1 MNDKN
6 FGKIVFSLQSPL
18 ETIEKD
24 AERTIE
30 YPSEEE
36 EFGRISMGWRIPGK
50 LSDVYKEI
58 HALSI
63 LGSYLSSTSISPL
76 KKTFVDIA
84 EPLATD
90 VDIDILMNAETAV
103 TVDFENVPINKMDS
117 IEVLFKSTLEAVHQE
132 GLNMDRL
139 ETIMRR
145 MVLTRKT
152 NLENSPHLIIPDPA
166 VLDMLYGSKPDELY
180 NFIKEEEQE
189 NAEKLIAQPES
200 FWLDLMNVT
209 FSRPRVMTKAYPSQ
223 ALDLKLAKEESERL
237 EKQREDLGPEGL
249 EAKGK
254 AIQEALDSQILPPPE
269 VLKSV
274 PIADVNSIQFRKLTF
289 YNHTTKVQPKGFDL
303 QKIPYHFQLDDVN
316 SQFVRFYAF
325 IDTSDIPLEDKQ
337 YLVALTEL
345 WLVSPLKTINGSIE
359 PYEDVLQRRSK
370 VVLSFYNDL
379 GYKGSTFSP
388 GSYSDL
394 IMFFG
399 EAEIS
404 NYEGLV
410 NIFKEALFDI
420 EYNLEKARSLISQA
434 LNGLPSMKLSLS
446 SMNSAL
452 FDNLYFNE
460 KSTIYH
466 SSALRQQR
474 FLTKLSEELRDNPG
488 VLIAKL
494 HELRKKILKPK
505 NIFVHLSTSLERLK
519 GQVDNPAQAW
529 TDLFDADS
537 TTDFKSD
544 LTTSFSTKSE
554 YLYVDNNPSLRHAII
569 GLPGSSSCYLKQSI
583 PFDVQDWEAQDVA
596 TMRVMLQYLSDR
608 MYDEIR
614 GEGLVYGVSISSSVT
629 EGRTRV
635 SFTRSSQL
643 PEAYA
648 KFREMIGSYTNTSVT
663 DEIWDQEFLESAKG
677 SQIYNWAE
685 KEETIEDLGSSSVKA
700 TLRRVQDPYYNR
712 RFVKKLAKVSLKDV
726 QLLAFKYLPLFE
738 IEALTRTAITCGSS
752 QVDSVTESFQ
762 KYGIDL
768 KVIDDVDNSVMTE

>member
-1 MNDKN
+1 MNYVS
-6 FGKIVFSLQSPL
+6 IVLKSFDFQSPL

-24 AERTIE
+24 SERTIQF
-30 YPSEEE
+30 PSEEE
-36 EFGRISMGWRIPGK
+36 DFGRVSMGWRIPGK

-76 KKTFVDIA
+76 KKTFVEIA

-90 VDIDILMNAETAV
+90 VDIDILMNAEAAI
-103 TVDFENVPINKMDS
+103 TVDFENVPVDKIDV
-117 IEVLFKSTLEAVHQE
+117 IEGKFKETLESVHQD
-132 GLNMDRL
+132 GLNMERI
-139 ETIMRR
+139 ETIIRR

-152 NLENSPHLIIPDPA
+152 NLENSPHLIVPDPA
-166 VLDMLYGSKPDELY
+166 VLDMLYGNKPNELY
-180 NFIKEEEQE
+180 NFIKEEEE
-189 NAEKLIAQPES
+189 DNAEKLIAKPQS
-200 FWLDLMNVT
+200 YWLDLMNVT

-223 ALDLKLAKEESERL
+223 ELDLELVKTENERL

-249 EAKGK
+249 AAKAE
-254 AIQEALDSQILPPPE
+254 AIQKALDSQVLPPPE
-269 VLKSV
+269 VLRSV
-274 PIADVNSIQFRKLTF
+274 PVADVNSIQFRKLDF
-289 YNHTTKVQPKGFDL
+289 YNHTTEKQPEGFDI
-303 QKIPYHFQLDDVN
+303 QEIPYHFQLDDVN

-325 IDTSDIPLEDKQ
+325 LDTSDIPIEDKQ
-337 YLVALTEL
+337 YLVTLTEL
-345 WLVSPLKTINGSIE
+345 WLVSPLMVNGSIE
-359 PYEDVLQRRSK
+359 PYESVLQRRSK

-404 NYEGLV
+404 NYDNLV
-410 NIFKEALFDI
+410 QIFKEALFDI
-420 EYNLEKARSLISQA
+420 EYNLEKAKSLISQA
-434 LNGLPSMKLSLS
+434 LNGLPAMKLSLS

-466 SSALRQQR
+466 SSALRQQK
-474 FLTKLSEELRDNPG
+474 FLTKLADELKDNPG

-494 HELRKKILKPK
+494 HELRKKILQPK
-505 NIFVHLSTSLERLK
+505 NLFVHMATSLERLNE
-519 GQVDNPAQAW
+519 QVKNPSQPW
-529 TDLFDADS
+529 IDLFGPGYNQV
-537 TTDFKSD
+537 SD
-544 LTTSFSTKSE
+544 LTQSFPTKSE
-554 YLYVDNNPSLRHAII
+554 YNYQDNNPRLRHAII

-583 PFDVQDWEAQDVA
+583 PFDVKDWESQDVA

-629 EGRTRV
+629 EGRARL

-648 KFREMIGSYTNTSVT
+648 KFRQIIKNFTNTSASDQV
-663 DEIWDQEFLESAKG
+663 WDQDFLESAKG

-685 KEETIEDLGSSSVKA
+685 REETIEDLGSSSVKA
-700 TLRRVQDPYYNR
+700 SLRRVQDPYYNR

-738 IEALTRTAITCGSS
+738 MEALTRTAITCGSS
-752 QVDSVTESFQ
+752 QVDSVTDSF
-762 KYGIDL
+762 KNYNIDL